1 MSARGDRSGFLKWYP
16 EEWRDR
22 YGDELMVLLDDHFG
36 TGRVPLAARAS
47 MMRAGSTERLRCA
60 GIIGRSVNPER
71 RVRGASLV
79 VLCGWALFVIAGSG
93 FAKYAEHWDLVTP
106 RHDRP
111 IPSAAFLT
119 VQAAAAVGVV
129 IFSVAVLVA
138 LPALVH
144 RIRER
149 GWGAVRTPLRVTIV
163 TSGIALVATVSII
176 MWSHHSASPPL
187 NHGLWPDK
195 IAGVAWVIV
204 VVAAIACGTAAIVAV
219 VTQLDP
225 SRGAARALGVLAV
238 AMAAVLLVIFLGM
251 VTWWISTAINAPW
264 FFGSGARGSTGDVA
278 PPAMIG
284 TGVLMVAGL
293 VLGMYGAVSVMRNL
307 RRVSRL

>member
-1 MSARGDRSGFLKWYP
+1 
-16 EEWRDR
+16 
-22 YGDELMVLLDDHFG
+22 
-36 TGRVPLAARAS
+36 
-47 MMRAGSTERLRCA
+47 
-60 GIIGRSVNPER
+60 
-71 RVRGASLV
+71 LV

-111 IPSAAFLT
+111 IPSAAFLA
-119 VQAAAAVGVV
+119 VQAAAAAGVV
-129 IFSVAVLVA
+129 VFSVAVLIA

-144 RIRER
+144 LIRER

-176 MWSHHSASPPL
+176 VWSHHSASPPL
-187 NHGLWPDK
+187 NNGLWPDK
-195 IAGVAWVIV
+195 IAGMAWVVV

-225 SRGAARALGVLAV
+225 SRRAARALGVLAV
-238 AMAAVLLVIFLGM
+238 AMAAVLLAIFLGM
-251 VTWWISTAINAPW
+251 VTWWIATAINAPW
-264 FFGSGARGSTGDVA
+264 FFGSGVRGSTGPVA

-284 TGVLMVAGL
+284 IGVLMVAGL
-293 VLGMYGAVSVMRNL
+293 MLGMYGAVSVLTNL
-307 RRVSRL
+307 RTVSRP

>member
-1 MSARGDRSGFLKWYP
+1 MSARGDRSGILKWYP

-22 YGDELMVLLDDHFG
+22 YGDELMVLLDDRFG

-47 MMRAGSTERLRCA
+47 MMGAGSTERLRHA
-60 GIIGRSVNPER
+60 GIIGRSVNRER

-111 IPSAAFLT
+111 IPSVAFLA
-119 VQAAAAVGVV
+119 VQAAAAAGVA
-129 IFSVAVLVA
+129 IFLVAVLVA

-144 RIRER
+144 RIRDR
-149 GWGAVRTPLRVTIV
+149 GWGAVRTPLRVTII
-163 TSGIALVATVSII
+163 TSGIALVATAGII
-176 MWSHHSASPPL
+176 VWSHHSASPPL
-187 NHGLWPDK
+187 NNGLWPDK
-195 IAGVAWVIV
+195 IAGMAWVV
-204 VVAAIACGTAAIVAV
+204 VVLAAITCGTAAIVAV

-225 SRGAARALGVLAV
+225 SPGAARALGVLAV
-238 AMAAVLLVIFLGM
+238 GMAAALLVMFLGM

-264 FFGSGARGSTGDVA
+264 FFGSGVRGSTGHVA
-278 PPAMIG
+278 PPTMIG
-284 TGVLMVAGL
+284 IGVLMVAGL
-293 VLGMYGAVSVMRNL
+293 TLGAYGAVGVLRNL
-307 RRVSRL
+307 RAVSRP